1 MFGRNN
7 RHGKGPFRTGS
18 LENTVDICVCPSC
31 GYAVE
36 HECGVPCNTLLCP
49 KCDCHLVRKIVIE
62 IPEDSVAK
70 KSKNKKS
77 AQPFPKVN
85 SELCIGCGECE
96 AICPTSAISI
106 IDGVAF
112 IDESKCRKCRLCVTV
127 CPSEAI
133 S

>member
-7 RHGKGPFRTGS
+7 PHGKGPFRTGS
-18 LENTVDICVCPSC
+18 LKNTVDICVCPSC

-49 KCDCHLVRKIVIE
+49 KCDWHLVRKIVIE
-62 IPEDSVAK
+62 IPEDNVAK
-70 KSKNKKS
+70 KSENKKS

-85 SELCIGCGECE
+85 PELCMGCGECE
-96 AICPTSAISI
+96 AICPISAISI

>member
-7 RHGKGPFRTGS
+7 PHGKGPFRTGS
-18 LENTVDICVCPSC
+18 LKNTVDICVCPSC

-62 IPEDSVAK
+62 IPEDNVAK
-70 KSKNKKS
+70 KSENKKS

-85 SELCIGCGECE
+85 PELCMGCGECE
-96 AICPTSAISI
+96 AICPISAISI

>member
-7 RHGKGPFRTGS
+7 PHGKGPFRTDS
-18 LENTVDICVCPSC
+18 LKNTVDICVCPSC

-62 IPEDSVAK
+62 IPEDNVAK
-70 KSKNKKS
+70 KSENKKS

-85 SELCIGCGECE
+85 PELCMGCGECE
-96 AICPTSAISI
+96 AICPISAISI